1 MLQGSGQQCKCQDK
15 KSPLC
20 DKIMHHQGY
29 FGTTAAMSKFPICF
43 FLLCIHSFFH
53 SPSSAFT
60 VWTHNSFTMG
70 RQLLKGKTLSKR
82 PTTWR
87 DNNSQKTYHFRQT
100 MVLLSNDD
108 DKDENILDRT
118 FFNPSSIEEN
128 SPLRWFA
135 NLVQNDYETA
145 EGLYVGI
152 ILAVLVLFSQELL
165 RYYINGD
172 QYIPFHSGGSKF

>member
-1 MLQGSGQQCKCQDK
+1 
-15 KSPLC
+15 
-20 DKIMHHQGY
+20 
-29 FGTTAAMSKFPICF
+29 
-43 FLLCIHSFFH
+43 
-53 SPSSAFT
+53 
-60 VWTHNSFTMG
+60 
-70 RQLLKGKTLSKR
+70 
-82 PTTWR
+82 
-87 DNNSQKTYHFRQT
+87 

-135 NLVQNDYETA
+135 NLVQDDYETA